1 MEPEAYNNSTTG
13 LIQKLQNLS
22 STASEAKMSEQNL
35 REISK
40 EFEAALTSALLKEQ
54 LKSAFSMNTDS
65 QVSGGDT
72 YTNFASEQIAHY
84 LGQQQMLGISDM
96 IQEKLK
102 NAQTMR

>member
-1 MEPEAYNNSTTG
+1 MEPETYNNSTTG
-13 LIQKLQNLS
+13 LIGKLQNLS
-22 STASEAKMSEQNL
+22 SVASEANISEQNL
-35 REISK
+35 RKISR

-54 LKSAFSMNTDS
+54 LKSAFSMDIDS

-84 LGQQQMLGISDM
+84 LGQQQMLGISEI